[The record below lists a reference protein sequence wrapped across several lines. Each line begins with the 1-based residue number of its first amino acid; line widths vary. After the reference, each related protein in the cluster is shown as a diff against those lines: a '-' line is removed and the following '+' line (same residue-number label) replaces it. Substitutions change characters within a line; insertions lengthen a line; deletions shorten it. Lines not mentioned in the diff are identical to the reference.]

1 MKEYKKP
8 LLELFLLSEDVVC
21 ASAPENVTQ
30 WMDDDGEE
38 VEWI

>member
-30 WMDDDGEE
+30 RMDDEGEE